1 VNTNIKGGAAR
12 SAYRIHNA
20 LLESGV
26 DSSFLTISVKWP
38 RDMLNVY
45 TAVAMP
51 FQQNRPNFFD
61 RQINRCKFILTKTF
75 GIYKKPLIESIKETY
90 LRVKEQLK
98 CEIAS
103 LPFAEF
109 EILQNPIVQEADII
123 HLHWVAGILDYT
135 TFFRENTKPVV
146 WTFHDMNPMLG
157 IFHYDGDSE
166 RNKHL
171 SYILDKK
178 VTSLK
183 RRLIRKRK
191 GSLAVVCP
199 SKWMGECVK
208 KSKIYEKV
216 KHSHIPYP
224 LDTKVF
230 SPVTN
235 NKFEELM
242 LIPPENTVFLFVSER
257 IDNRRKGFDLLL
269 ETLRLMTDQMVT
281 LLVIGSTEQLEIPW
295 ADVRLL
301 GPVSDDNLL
310 NRYYSL
316 ADAFI
321 IPSREDNLPN
331 VLLEAMACGTPVI
344 SFNVGG
350 MSEIIV
356 DGFNGLKASSIDSNA
371 LLKAIDCFIKTK
383 TLYKSE
389 DIRNFALNN
398 FSNKIIAGK
407 YIDLY
412 GSILGE
418 QY

>member
-1 VNTNIKGGAAR
+1 
-12 SAYRIHNA
+12 
-20 LLESGV
+20 
-26 DSSFLTISVKWP
+26 
-38 RDMLNVY
+38 
-45 TAVAMP
+45 
-51 FQQNRPNFFD
+51 
-61 RQINRCKFILTKTF
+61 
-75 GIYKKPLIESIKETY
+75 
-90 LRVKEQLK
+90 
-98 CEIAS
+98 
-103 LPFAEF
+103 
-109 EILQNPIVQEADII
+109 
-123 HLHWVAGILDYT
+123 
-135 TFFRENTKPVV
+135 
-146 WTFHDMNPMLG
+146 
-157 IFHYDGDSE
+157 
-166 RNKHL
+166 
-171 SYILDKK
+171 
-178 VTSLK
+178 
-183 RRLIRKRK
+183 
-191 GSLAVVCP
+191 
-199 SKWMGECVK
+199 
-208 KSKIYEKV
+208 
-216 KHSHIPYP
+216 
-224 LDTKVF
+224 
-230 SPVTN
+230 
-235 NKFEELM
+235 
-242 LIPPENTVFLFVSER
+242 
-257 IDNRRKGFDLLL
+257 
-269 ETLRLMTDQMVT
+269 
-281 LLVIGSTEQLEIPW
+281 LVIGSTEQLEIPW